1 MGEYR
6 VISKGRS
13 KTKAKQSISTLPKGI
28 QQHQSSKNPFEYKST
43 QKRIKH
49 DVLNRT
55 IPGQSRS
62 TTTTTTTRTNEL
74 AQSIQR
80 RKQLLSA
87 QLKQKTKVNSFQDAH
102 IGEKKAK
109 SLELSHEEMTLARI
123 VKERVRRSKKSQK
136 FHLMD
141 DDDFHLTH
149 KVIGI

>member
-1 MGEYR
+1 M
-6 VISKGRS
+6 SKGRS
-13 KTKAKQSISTLPKGI
+13 KNKAKRSLSTLPKGI
-28 QQHQSSKNPFEYKST
+28 PQRKNSKNPFEYKST

-62 TTTTTTTRTNEL
+62 TTTTTTRTSAL
-74 AQSIQR
+74 AQSIER

-87 QLKQKTKVNSFQDAH
+87 QLKRKTKVNSFQDAR

-149 KVIGI
+149 KVIDI